1 MESIPVNSAL
11 IIIDVQKAM
20 DDPSMGGR
28 NNPQAEDNIAKILN
42 LWRKTRRPLFHV
54 KHISRREGSLYKED
68 SPGSEIKDFAKPL
81 PGEPL
86 FIKNFQSAFIGTGFE
101 EKLHKADV
109 ETLICTGF
117 FTDQCV
123 ASTVEVA
130 NNALYKVYLV
140 SDACATI
147 DCMGYNGKLYKA
159 EDIHMQMLGNLQRD
173 GVTIIETEELVNK
186 LKVSTPAAGQ
196 KG

>member
-1 MESIPVNSAL
+1 MENIPENTAL

-20 DDPSMGGR
+20 DEPTMGER
-28 NNPQAEDNIAKILN
+28 NNPQAEDNIAKILKA
-42 LWRKTRRPLFHV
+42 WRKTGRPLFHIR
-54 KHISRREGSLYKED
+54 HISRRDGSPYNEGK
-68 SPGSEIKDFAKPL
+68 PGSEIKDFAKPL

-86 FIKNFQSAFIGTGFE
+86 LTKNFQSAFLGTGFE
-101 EKLHKADV
+101 EKLQKTNA
-109 ETLICTGF
+109 ETLICMGF

-140 SDACATI
+140 ADACGTI

-173 GVTIIETEELVNK
+173 GVTIIETEELVNL
-186 LKVSTPAAGQ
+186 LKA
-196 KG
+196 